1 MVDHNL
7 STSTA
12 RVEAQVSQVLGYLES
27 FRVAR
32 EIQQDPFSWGGGGG
46 QAEER
51 RGRKGR
57 RGEGDLMNI

>member
-32 EIQQDPFSWGGGGG
+32 EIQQDPFSWVEEGGR
-46 QAEER
+46 QKREEEEKEEE
-51 RGRKGR
+51 GKG
-57 RGEGDLMNI
+57 IS